1 MIITFIKICCTVPIF
16 YYILLLL
23 YHVSLYKYIIV
34 NVITPKSDTFIIKKF
49 PQLKFEIKI
58 YLHD

>member
-1 MIITFIKICCTVPIF
+1 MI
-16 YYILLLL
+16 ILLLL

-34 NVITPKSDTFIIKKF
+34 NNVITPKSDIFIIKKF